1 MSGAPPARAAP
12 CHGLLGGRVHMARA
26 ADAGRRPAI
35 DPVLLAAAVPARA
48 GETAVDL
55 GAGAGAAALCLAARV
70 AGLRVIGV
78 ERDPALTRAARGN
91 AAASGLCG
99 RVSFVCADIRRPPPL
114 EPCDRAMLN
123 PPFLPP
129 ERAAPRRRGDA
140 ATVEDGA
147 GIADWIAAALRL
159 LRPRG
164 GLTAIHRADRVDA
177 LLAALHGRAGAVCV
191 YPLWPKA
198 GRAARRVL
206 VSARKGSRAPARV
219 APGLAL
225 HRADGSYTAEAEAV
239 LWRAAP
245 LDLMEERNVEQHNG

>member
-1 MSGAPPARAAP
+1 MTPTRAAP
-12 CHGLLGGRVHMARA
+12 CHGLLGGRVRMARA
-26 ADAGRRPAI
+26 DRARYRPAI

-55 GAGAGAAALCLAARV
+55 GAGAGAATLCLAARV
-70 AGLRVIGV
+70 PGLRVVGL
-78 ERDPALTRAARGN
+78 ERDPARAAAARAN
-91 AAASGLCG
+91 AAASGLAD
-99 RVSFVCADIRRPPPL
+99 RIRILCADIRRPPPL
-114 EPCDRAMLN
+114 APCDRAMLN

-129 ERAAPRRRGDA
+129 ERAAPHRRSDA

-164 GLTAIHRADRVDA
+164 SLTAIHRADRIDA

-191 YPLWPKA
+191 FPLWPAA

-206 VSARKGSRAPARV
+206 VSARKDSRAPARL

-225 HRADGSYTAEAEAV
+225 HGADGGWTAEAEAV
-239 LWRAAP
+239 LGHAAP
-245 LDLMEERNVEQHNG
+245 LDLSE